1 MAKRNPATRFPCYL
15 GDIRTPLDN
24 APRCHLLAEARGLRY
39 YLGTFATIGE
49 AEREAMALQLG
60 GKGISAFIVD
70 RSANHFVSDGRKAF
84 EALFCLA

>member
-1 MAKRNPATRFPCYL
+1 MTKRTVKQTFPCYL

-49 AEREAMALQLG
+49 AERDAMALELS
-60 GKGISAFIVD
+60 GKGVSAFIVD
-70 RSANHFVSDGRKAF
+70 RSANHFISDGRKAF